1 MKKQLLIIPAIAL
14 LASCGGGN
22 TNQNNGT
29 ATDTT
34 ATVETPQCDVSTDT
48 ESEPA
53 DTISTKVWEALLAFD
68 KKLKERIDEF
78 KREPRFENPNGK
90 STSKTTYEF
99 SCIYHSEEG
108 GEEIIMGAKLGCFP
122 MPDKSWMVVMVPA
135 NIYEHNNIR
144 AYNYSDGKVTKA
156 DIDKVFPEGFELLA
170 NVDYPDFND
179 YKIDAS
185 TFSAELPAQWPLK
198 YEWKG
203 SEFRPAQT
211 IYEPYTTDMSDGSF
225 NCVDMNPIRI
235 NSPVDDLHS
244 DVAKSGEVKNA
255 SGKTLVKLDIKDKHV
270 VGYSIVD
277 PLVAISEEDNLEAG
291 TPYIV
296 YYLRPLCYPVTIGMP
311 IKDVLNYKK
320 GNKMKD
326 KNITQGNKDGKYVIT
341 QQLSHTDFAG
351 NTYIEFSAP
360 DQNAKITGIRVYF
373 EPLKFDYKRDIL
385 QNSKFN
391 TLTLN
396 ALKAANLDLSKYGKV
411 TGGKIDDTGFSI
423 YFEGDVSTVE
433 FRTYSDDKGC
443 LVAYAIFD
451 NPDWKFITEN
461 VKYWHFSDGKLTA
474 VEPTFPNSFSDCM
487 RWAKGDG
494 DMTFAPD
501 GIFFSL
507 SEDERLFKWTGE
519 EFEEGYREY
528 SYEGEE

>member
-1 MKKQLLIIPAIAL
+1 MKKSFLLISAIAL
-14 LASCGGGN
+14 LTSCGGGQQ
-22 TNQNNGT
+22 NQNSGT
-29 ATDTT
+29 TTDTT
-34 ATVETPQCDVSTDT
+34 NGRDAINRVSTPT

-78 KREPRFENPNGK
+78 NREPGFENPNGK

-185 TFSAELPAQWPLK
+185 TFSAELPARWLAK

-203 SEFRPAQT
+203 SEFRPAQPL
-211 IYEPYTTDMSDGSF
+211 YEPYIVDMSNGDF
-225 NCVDMNPIRI
+225 NPMKQNPIRI
-235 NSPVDDLHS
+235 NSTIDDLDS
-244 DVAKSGEVKNA
+244 EIAKSGVVKNS
-255 SGKTLVKLDIKDKHV
+255 SGKTLAKLDIKNKHV

-277 PLVAISEEDNLEAG
+277 PNVAISQEDNIEAG
-291 TPYIV
+291 SPYFI
-296 YYLRPLCYPVTIGMP
+296 YHERPLRYPVTIGMP

-326 KNITQGNKDGKYVIT
+326 KNITQGNKDGK
-341 QQLSHTDFAG
+341 
-351 NTYIEFSAP
+351 
-360 DQNAKITGIRVYF
+360 
-373 EPLKFDYKRDIL
+373 
-385 QNSKFN
+385 
-391 TLTLN
+391 
-396 ALKAANLDLSKYGKV
+396 
-411 TGGKIDDTGFSI
+411 
-423 YFEGDVSTVE
+423 
-433 FRTYSDDKGC
+433 
-443 LVAYAIFD
+443 
-451 NPDWKFITEN
+451 
-461 VKYWHFSDGKLTA
+461 
-474 VEPTFPNSFSDCM
+474 
-487 RWAKGDG
+487 
-494 DMTFAPD
+494 
-501 GIFFSL
+501 
-507 SEDERLFKWTGE
+507 
-519 EFEEGYREY
+519 
-528 SYEGEE
+528 

>member
-1 MKKQLLIIPAIAL
+1 MKKQFLIIPAIAL
-14 LASCGGGN
+14 LASCGGGQ
-22 TNQNNGT
+22 TQNSGT

-34 ATVETPQCDVSTDT
+34 ANVETPQYDVATT
-48 ESEPA
+48 IESEPA

-68 KKLKERIDEF
+68 KQLKERIDEF
-78 KREPRFENPNGK
+78 NREPRFETPNGK

-170 NVDYPDFND
+170 NEDYPNFND

-185 TFSAELPAQWPLK
+185 SFSAELPARWLAK

-203 SEFRPAQT
+203 SEFRPVQPF
-211 IYEPYTTDMSDGSF
+211 YEPYTVDMSNGDF
-225 NCVDMNPIRI
+225 NPVKQNPIRI
-235 NSPVDDLHS
+235 NSTIDNLDS
-244 DVAKSGEVKNA
+244 EIAKSGVVKNS
-255 SGKTLVKLDIKDKHV
+255 SGKTLAKLDIKNKHV

-277 PLVAISEEDNLEAG
+277 PNVAISQEDNIEAG
-291 TPYIV
+291 SPYFLI
-296 YYLRPLCYPVTIGMP
+296 YHERPLRYPVTIGMP

-351 NTYIEFSAP
+351 DTYIEFSAP
-360 DQNAKITGIRVYF
+360 DQNAKIIGIRVYF
-373 EPLKFDYKRDIL
+373 EPQKFDYKRDIL
-385 QNSKFN
+385 QNSKLN

-433 FRTYSDDKGC
+433 FRTYSDAKGC

-451 NPDWKFITEN
+451 NPDWQYTTEN
-461 VKYWHFSDGKLTA
+461 VKYWHFSDGKLTE
-474 VEPTFPNSFSDCM
+474 VEPIFPNSFSDCM

-494 DMTFAPD
+494 NMDFDPD